1 MTTAATAPGRR
12 RTALATD
19 FAASVRTILSR
30 ELRGRFRGRRAFVVL
45 TLYLAA
51 LAVIAYGAYTVQAPQ
66 ARDLA
71 GGAPVDPGGLAGGV
85 ALANASA
92 SIGQAI
98 FSLLSVFQLLLV
110 AFIAPAF
117 TAGAISLEREKQTLD
132 LLVTTPMRPGAIVVG
147 KLLAALAFVFLLIVA
162 AIPVSALVL
171 MYGGA
176 GIDDIVRQQII
187 LFVTAIGFGVIGVFY
202 SALVRR
208 TQAATVLTYT
218 TILVIVIGT
227 LLVWRFWTE
236 IATNDP
242 SNQFAEVRRAPEQLL
257 WVNPAV
263 AMIEVVANTELQY
276 GDFTQAMQSIR
287 GGNVVNVPTPVPTK
301 PVGVG
306 VGGGVG
312 GGVAVDCPPNAPPDC
327 RPPAPGSTD
336 TVPTELVSSHFLL
349 RFVISFALLSL
360 LLTVAAMR
368 LVVPAGMRF
377 VFRRR
382 RAVTAASREG
392 APAVQELEP

>member
-1 MTTAATAPGRR
+1 M
-12 RTALATD
+12 
-19 FAASVRTILSR
+19 
-30 ELRGRFRGRRAFVVL
+30 L

-132 LLVTTPMRPGAIVVG
+132 LLVTTPMRPGGIVVG

-227 LLVWRFWTE
+227 LLVWRLWTE

-242 SNQFAEVRRAPEQLL
+242 SNQFAEVRRAPEPLL
-257 WVNPAV
+257 WVN
-263 AMIEVVANTELQY
+263 
-276 GDFTQAMQSIR
+276 
-287 GGNVVNVPTPVPTK
+287 
-301 PVGVG
+301 
-306 VGGGVG
+306 
-312 GGVAVDCPPNAPPDC
+312 
-327 RPPAPGSTD
+327 
-336 TVPTELVSSHFLL
+336 
-349 RFVISFALLSL
+349 
-360 LLTVAAMR
+360 
-368 LVVPAGMRF
+368 
-377 VFRRR
+377 RRWR
-382 RAVTAASREG
+382 
-392 APAVQELEP
+392 

>member
-1 MTTAATAPGRR
+1 MTTAATAPPPRR
-12 RTALATD
+12 MALAGE

-71 GGAPVDPGGLAGGV
+71 GGAPVDPGGAAGGV

-176 GIDDIVRQQII
+176 GIDDIVRQQVI
-187 LFVTAIGFGVIGVFY
+187 LFVTAIGFGVIGVFF

-218 TILVIVIGT
+218 TMLVVVIGT

-242 SNQFAEVRRAPEQLL
+242 GNQFAEVRRAPEQLL
-257 WVNPAV
+257 WINPAV

-276 GDFTQAMQSIR
+276 GDFTAAMQSLR
-287 GGNVVNVPTPVPTK
+287 GGTVVNIPPAAPTK
-301 PVGVG
+301 PTGA
-306 VGGGVG
+306 GGGAIVDCAPN
-312 GGVAVDCPPNAPPDC
+312 VPDCPPTISVA
-327 RPPAPGSTD
+327 D
-336 TVPTELVSSHFLL
+336 TVQPELVSSHFLL
-349 RFVISFALLSL
+349 RFVATFAVISV

-382 RAVTAASREG
+382 RAAAALSTEVTPS
-392 APAVQELEP
+392 LEEIDA

>member
-1 MTTAATAPGRR
+1 MTASALPARR
-12 RTALATD
+12 PSLARE
-19 FAASVRTILSR
+19 FGASVVTILSR

-45 TLYLAA
+45 TLYLAVLA
-51 LAVIAYGAYTVQAPQ
+51 LIAYGAYTVQAPN
-66 ARDLA
+66 ARALSD
-71 GGAPVDPGGLAGGV
+71 GTSDPSGFGGGLGM
-85 ALANASA
+85 ANASA

-147 KLLAALAFVFLLIVA
+147 KLLAALAFVFLMIVA

-176 GIDDIVRQQII
+176 TIDDILRQQLI
-187 LFVTAIGFGVIGVFY
+187 LFVTAVGFGAIGVFY

-208 TQAATVLTYT
+208 TQAATVLTYST
-218 TILVIVIGT
+218 MLILVIGT
-227 LLVWRFWTE
+227 LLAWRFWTQV
-236 IATNDP
+236 ATNDP
-242 SNQFAEVRRAPEQLL
+242 SNQFAEIRRAPEQLL

-276 GDFTQAMQSIR
+276 GDFTEVMQSIR
-287 GGNVVNVPTPVPTK
+287 GDGITTIVPSPVPDK
-301 PVGVG
+301 PTGV
-306 VGGGVG
+306 VGGG
-312 GGVAVDCPPNAPPDC
+312 AVDCPPDSDRCAPP
-327 RPPAPGSTD
+327 PSAAAVTQP
-336 TVPTELVSSHFLL
+336 ELVSTHFLM
-349 RFVISFALLSL
+349 RFVASFATLSL
-360 LLTVAAMR
+360 LLTLAAMR
-368 LVVPAGMRF
+368 LVVPAGKRF

-382 RAVTAASREG
+382 RSFGAAAGAGEG
-392 APAVQELEP
+392 SPAVQELDA

>member
-1 MTTAATAPGRR
+1 MTAAAAPVPGP
-12 RTALATD
+12 
-19 FAASVRTILSR
+19 SVAREFGSSVVTILSR

-45 TLYLAA
+45 TLYLAVLA
-51 LAVIAYGAYTVQAPQ
+51 LIAYGAYTVQAPN
-66 ARDLA
+66 ARALSD
-71 GGAPVDPGGLAGGV
+71 GASDPSGLGSGIGM
-85 ALANASA
+85 ANASA

-147 KLLAALAFVFLLIVA
+147 KLLAALAFVFLMILA

-176 GIDDIVRQQII
+176 TIDDIVRQQLI

-208 TQAATVLTYT
+208 TQAATVLTYST
-218 TILVIVIGT
+218 MLILVIGT
-227 LLVWRFWTE
+227 LLAWRFWTQL
-236 IATNDP
+236 ATNDP
-242 SNQFAEVRRAPEQLL
+242 QNQFAEIRRAPEQLL
-257 WVNPAV
+257 WINPAV

-276 GDFTQAMQSIR
+276 GDFTEAMQSIR
-287 GGNVVNVPTPVPTK
+287 GDSTTIIPSPVPDK
-301 PVGVG
+301 PT
-306 VGGGVG
+306 GGAG
-312 GGVAVDCPPNAPPDC
+312 GAAVDCPPDSDRCLPV
-327 RPPAPGSTD
+327 PGAAAVTQ
-336 TVPTELVSSHFLL
+336 PELVSTHFLL
-349 RFVISFALLSL
+349 RFVASFGILSV
-360 LLTVAAMR
+360 LLTLAAMR

-382 RAVTAASREG
+382 RAAGSSAVAADGS
-392 APAVQELEP
+392 PSVQELDA